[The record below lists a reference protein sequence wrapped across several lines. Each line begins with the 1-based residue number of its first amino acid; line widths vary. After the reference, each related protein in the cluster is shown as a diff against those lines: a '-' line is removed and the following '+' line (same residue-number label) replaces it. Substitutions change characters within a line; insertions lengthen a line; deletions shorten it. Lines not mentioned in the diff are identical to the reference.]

1 MRTWFCGFRVESDLL
16 HGYRRRRVLLESPH
30 LHNAVKTLPSKWTR
44 FGPFSVDL
52 ISTVCIIEMIQ
63 RILFKKRKER
73 IWIFSVWN
81 KPEEK
86 RARFGLLSVHYNW
99 LVAFCCRSRII
110 WSNCSLVISP
120 LAYRSRMM

>member
-1 MRTWFCGFRVESDLL
+1 M
-16 HGYRRRRVLLESPH
+16 
-30 LHNAVKTLPSKWTR
+30 KTLPSKWTR

-86 RARFGLLSVHYNW
+86 RARFGLLLVHYNW